1 MKKSLLLLFSLLIFV
16 GNVWG
21 DYTFTYP
28 NTVEVAVKGSSS
40 VSLGSTYAISGVTCQ
55 VHSAKE
61 ATNSFDIGT
70 TSGGKNIYSGTPSVE
85 EQGDCKT
92 YITIF
97 GKKICTEYYYNEVWD
112 NVSTSFSPSTS
123 ASAIYFKNNAS
134 TLGKIRYCRD
144 LRLTIKTTTLES
156 FGNVEAGTTSS
167 VTRSFNVLSTSTPS
181 IYCPTGFSATVQKGS
196 GYSYTVT
203 VSFSPTAV
211 QPYSGNIKMGGQD
224 VATVSGVG
232 TPTIPSNLNATEEFL
247 QSTLSWSGTNNS
259 YYQVY
264 NGSTLLYEGKNNS
277 YPWTGRQWGTSYTF
291 SVKACTAKDTNCS
304 DAASK
309 TFSTKTLL
317 APAGVSVSNIDYDNA
332 EVTWNAAEG
341 ASLYRVYL
349 SSDNGSTY
357 TKYGSD
363 VMATSER
370 KMPISGLTPGK
381 KYYVK
386 VESVLNGKETSRTD
400 SKDFTTTSINV
411 PQNVTCTPDYL
422 SATLS
427 WTEVADIDKY
437 DYYVIYDK
445 DGHQVGKSETNSY
458 QINGLQWGVNSGS
471 YTVKVH
477 AFNTESAAS
486 AGCNVTTKTL
496 LAPEITGKTAG
507 FDNATV
513 TWNAATGAT
522 SYVLYLGSTK
532 IDEVEASV
540 TSYTF
545 ENLELDTNYSI
556 KVESKLNDK
565 ETSSA
570 VAQSVKTGNL
580 NASASFT
587 ISDASYTTCHGSW
600 SAIPNATGYKV
611 VASNGAV
618 TIFDGGNTTSGI
630 IAGLLPNN
638 TYTCT
643 IYGMYNNAVSK
654 NGKESNE
661 ISTLETNCESQSYTG
676 SVTMG
681 DATWGGFNW
690 DAKPSATFQTTKNQA
705 TVTFSYETSSKVAT
719 HKNTDYFFTL
729 EESKDGTKNSWRRVG
744 DWSSSSRKSSSSVT
758 LSRGY
763 QYFRFVYYGNF
774 AATIYGV
781 SAVQA
786 VYMEVDKTN
795 INFGN
800 LVYGNSASA
809 TINVAYSTMVSEI
822 TTTNSNYTLSPAS
835 VGYDDCRY
843 GTIPVEV
850 TFNANGT
857 APLGE
862 QNTLIYIGSN
872 PINVYATV
880 TLPVPVLSL
889 VSASYQSVDL
899 SWEAIPGAEKYK
911 VNCSNGTSAWINS
924 SDFTGTYRYSGLLQN
939 TNYSFTVQAYGGEE
953 LTDESNT
960 VSAKTL
966 SLAVPTLEASN
977 ISYTTATLSWNSIT
991 DSKGGYELINGNG
1004 NSVFVGQNVTSVNID
1019 TLEIHKQYTY
1029 KIYSLLEDGT
1039 RSLNYGSVTFTTAD
1053 LAVSTSLELSNVSYN
1068 SMDATWDAVPDAQ
1081 GYMIHERWTG
1091 MELTFNAD
1099 VNSTTIYG
1107 LKPGTLYEFYLY
1119 ATYNEVPATDR
1130 VSASATTKSS
1140 SCPVQEVADHTF
1152 GCDNISDCGF
1162 DWSEKV
1168 YEITTDKNAPIVS
1181 FAYEI
1186 NKYAT
1191 KSYEEMTQY
1200 GPHVRVEAKEGNNWV
1215 EKWRFTRSQGTRSG
1229 STKIENLN
1237 RATRQIRIIYK
1248 GNLDCKIKG
1257 CTIAQDSY
1265 MELDKTSV
1273 AFGECMIGTTATQTL
1288 GAAYSSQAI
1297 SVVPS
1302 ETDMFT
1308 ASKDELGDGNCGYGD
1323 DSVIIT
1329 ANTSVEPGTYTAELV
1344 AGTKHLPMS
1353 ITVLG
1358 LPAPE
1363 NFVISEQNPTST
1375 VLTWD
1380 DVNITETGYKVVCK
1394 QGDNVIETKDLGANV
1409 TTCTFTG
1416 LQSNVEYTYTITT
1429 MYNSIENGS
1438 ATITGSTTQLPAPQN
1453 FNITNVLSARADASW
1468 NEVSGATG
1476 YRLTWTDGADSN
1488 GSVDLDSDVFNY
1500 VITDLIPN
1508 REYTATVAT
1517 IYNGDVHGTSDEQTF
1532 TTSCV
1537 VRTAASGD
1545 EVEYQSHNIEFI
1557 SGTQLADGSYLKG
1570 SVIRYTSST
1579 SSENIRF
1586 VQINVDGTIYTT
1598 PSIEITINGNVHIES
1613 RYEYKGIAEVI
1624 DDKVYD
1630 TLNEAVEAVHD
1641 GGTINLLGDVPT
1653 QDLSVS
1659 GKHIEFNGN
1668 GHSISNLYIESDGSV
1683 DLIGDVVVVNDFG
1696 LEISTS
1702 NSGQFTQTNAQIEVR
1717 GKAYVDKAFDASGVG
1732 SADKWYSL
1740 AVPFRVSMANGMA
1753 KIVNGVESH
1762 AGQGKDI
1769 DIFVYDSEKRAR
1781 TTGKLDSWVYMSAN
1795 GTLEPATFYL
1805 VGITH
1810 SGPNV
1815 FRFYKDDNADLVTLN
1830 KEIELHEYPS
1840 SIQKNAGWNG
1850 IGNSQLYHV
1859 GITLAST
1866 GYAQILENNKF
1877 ITIDLGESSF
1887 AVTSPMFIQSATD
1900 SKATLNYKNDGSL
1913 RSASA
1918 TSATYNVRLTP
1929 EGADKYS
1936 DQMFVNASSDVTGEY
1951 RIGKDLAKFE
1961 LSTSAPQI
1969 YTKAYETTL
1978 SVHEAGYNAEGYA
1991 DIDLF
1996 MFAPTAG
2003 NYTLSLGKDVS
2014 DGSTLYLVKD
2024 GSAIHNFN
2032 EDGAY
2037 ILYLAKGTNSSY
2049 TLRIANGTED
2059 VPTEVTEDTE
2069 SAVKVF
2075 IKEHVL
2081 HICGLPSGEDYM
2093 VGNLTRTLYTGTSNG
2108 STIEIPLTMQGVYWI
2123 RLEDSTIKV
2132 LNK

>member
-28 NTVEVAVKGSSS
+28 NKVTVGTSSTYTFN
-40 VSLGSTYAISGVTCQ
+40 LGGTYAIGSVSMEVRSQGYAALGRDFV
-55 VHSAKE
+55 
-61 ATNSFDIGT
+61 IT
-70 TSGGKNIYSGTPSVE
+70 TSGGTEIYNNRPTYSTHNGKCIREKWGICWEYEQIDDYDNIQKSVNSGISS
-85 EQGDCKT
+85 
-92 YITIF
+92 I
-97 GKKICTEYYYNEVWD
+97 
-112 NVSTSFSPSTS
+112 S
-123 ASAIYFKNNAS
+123 FKNEATGND
-134 TLGKIRYCRD
+134 RYFRN
-144 LRLTIKTTTLES
+144 LSISVLTINLES
-156 FGNVEAGTTSS
+156 FGNAEAGTTSS
-167 VTRSFNVLSTSTPS
+167 VTRSFNVLSTSTPTVV
-181 IYCPTGFSATVQKGS
+181 CPTGFSATVQKGN

-211 QPYSGNIKMGGQD
+211 QPYSGNITMGGQV

-232 TPTIPSNLNATEEFL
+232 TPQVPSDLNATEEFL
-247 QSTLSWSGTNNS
+247 QSTLSWNGASVS

-264 NGSTLLYEGKNNS
+264 NGSTLLYKGTNKS
-277 YPWTGRQWGTSYTF
+277 YTWTGLQWGNSYTF
-291 SVKACTAKDTNCS
+291 SVQACTAENTNCS
-304 DAASK
+304 NSASK
-309 TFSTKTLL
+309 TFNTKTLL
-317 APAGVSVSNIDYDNA
+317 APTGVSVSNIGYDNA
-332 EVTWNAAEG
+332 TVTWNVADG

-386 VESVLNGKETSRTD
+386 VESALNGKETSRTD
-400 SKDFTTTSINV
+400 SKDFTTTAINV

-422 SATLS
+422 SATLTWDAVS
-427 WTEVADIDKY
+427 DKSNYGVVKDGVKYYYAVYKDNVWVADT
-437 DYYVIYDK
+437 
-445 DGHQVGKSETNSY
+445 QSEQYTIEN
-458 QINGLQWGVNSGS
+458 LQWGDNNCGS
-471 YTVKVH
+471 YTVKTY
-477 AFNTESAAS
+477 AFSTTSDAS
-486 AGCNVTTKTL
+486 NACNVNTKTL
-496 LAPEITGKTAG
+496 LAPTGVSVSNIG
-507 FDNATV
+507 YDNATV
-513 TWNAATGAT
+513 TWNAADGAT
-522 SYVLYLGSTK
+522 SYKIYVDGLAAAEVTGTTYSMTGLSLG
-532 IDEVEASV
+532 DNHNV
-540 TSYTF
+540 
-545 ENLELDTNYSI
+545 
-556 KVESKLNDK
+556 KVESILDDK
-565 ETSSA
+565 ETTTAQAVNFSTNDLVAPASVVADQENTSYSSVPLSWSTVTDATGYVIINNVTGSTVA
-570 VAQSVKTGNL
+570 VNGGSTNSYVMTGLEMKTNYTFTVYPTYNGLRSKNSKVSNSVKTKNIDVPL
-580 NASASFT
+580 SDCMIFENTNEIKFLMSAGEYYYPNDNGYV
-587 ISDASYTTCHGSW
+587 ISDSRRTHTQKLTFEIKKAL
-600 SAIPNATGYKV
+600 GYV
-611 VASNGAV
+611 
-618 TIFDGGNTTSGI
+618 
-630 IAGLLPNN
+630 
-638 TYTCT
+638 
-643 IYGMYNNAVSK
+643 
-654 NGKESNE
+654 
-661 ISTLETNCESQSYTG
+661 G
-676 SVTMG
+676 SVY
-681 DATWGGFNW
+681 D
-690 DAKPSATFQTTKNQA
+690 
-705 TVTFSYETSSKVAT
+705 VRLYIKV
-719 HKNTDYFFTL
+719 
-729 EESKDGTKNSWRRVG
+729 GNSWQ
-744 DWSSSSRKSSSSVT
+744 SSYIWNGNDFWTNGSSV
-758 LSRGY
+758 
-763 QYFRFVYYGNF
+763 
-774 AATIYGV
+774 
-781 SAVQA
+781 
-786 VYMEVDKTN
+786 
-795 INFGN
+795 
-800 LVYGNSASA
+800 
-809 TINVAYSTMVSEI
+809 
-822 TTTNSNYTLSPAS
+822 LSP
-835 VGYDDCRY
+835 D
-843 GTIPVEV
+843 
-850 TFNANGT
+850 
-857 APLGE
+857 
-862 QNTLIYIGSN
+862 
-872 PINVYATV
+872 YAAIDYQTVTV
-880 TLPVPVLSL
+880 TLPKNVTAIRFKG
-889 VSASYQSVDL
+889 SAFSGWYKDWAKYGGNERYIKNVRVYMGA
-899 SWEAIPGAEKYK
+899 EAIASPTTLEYDPYIGQEQTK
-911 VNCSNGTSAWINS
+911 S
-924 SDFTGTYRYSGLLQN
+924 
-939 TNYSFTVQAYGGEE
+939 YSFTYANRADVIFSNDNPLFYTEFPSLTSCTKGNTTINVKFKPETLDTPVQG
-953 LTDESNT
+953 
-960 VSAKTL
+960 
-966 SLAVPTLEASN
+966 
-977 ISYTTATLSWNSIT
+977 SIT
-991 DSKGGYELINGNG
+991 MFNG
-1004 NSVFVGQNVTSVNID
+1004 
-1019 TLEIHKQYTY
+1019 E
-1029 KIYSLLEDGT
+1029 
-1039 RSLNYGSVTFTTAD
+1039 AA
-1053 LAVSTSLELSNVSYN
+1053 AVAL
-1068 SMDATWDAVPDAQ
+1068 
-1081 GYMIHERWTG
+1081 
-1091 MELTFNAD
+1091 
-1099 VNSTTIYG
+1099 
-1107 LKPGTLYEFYLY
+1107 
-1119 ATYNEVPATDR
+1119 
-1130 VSASATTKSS
+1130 SAT
-1140 SCPVQEVADHTF
+1140 V
-1152 GCDNISDCGF
+1152 
-1162 DWSEKV
+1162 
-1168 YEITTDKNAPIVS
+1168 
-1181 FAYEI
+1181 
-1186 NKYAT
+1186 
-1191 KSYEEMTQY
+1191 
-1200 GPHVRVEAKEGNNWV
+1200 KE
-1215 EKWRFTRSQGTRSG
+1215 
-1229 STKIENLN
+1229 
-1237 RATRQIRIIYK
+1237 
-1248 GNLDCKIKG
+1248 
-1257 CTIAQDSY
+1257 
-1265 MELDKTSV
+1265 
-1273 AFGECMIGTTATQTL
+1273 
-1288 GAAYSSQAI
+1288 
-1297 SVVPS
+1297 
-1302 ETDMFT
+1302 
-1308 ASKDELGDGNCGYGD
+1308 
-1323 DSVIIT
+1323 
-1329 ANTSVEPGTYTAELV
+1329 
-1344 AGTKHLPMS
+1344 
-1353 ITVLG
+1353 
-1358 LPAPE
+1358 LPAPTPFE
-1363 NFVISEQNPTST
+1363 VSGTAPASIT
-1375 VLTWD
+1375 LTWG

-1394 QGDNVIETKDLGANV
+1394 QGETEIETKNLGGDV
-1409 TTCTFTG
+1409 TTCTFEG
-1416 LQSNVEYTYTITT
+1416 LTPNVEYTFTITT
-1429 MYNSIENGS
+1429 MYNTIENGS
-1438 ATITGSTTQLPAPQN
+1438 ATIPGSTTQLPAPQN

-1468 NEVSGATG
+1468 NEVASATG

-1488 GSVDLDSDVFNY
+1488 GSVDLDSDVLNY

-1508 REYTATVAT
+1508 IEYTATVAT
-1517 IYNGDVHGTSDEQTF
+1517 LYDGNVHGTSDEQTF

-1545 EVEYQSHNIEFI
+1545 EVKYQSHNIEFI

-2081 HICGLPSGEDYM
+2081 HICDLPSGEDYM